1 MATCAWSDGG
11 RGATWRRFARW
22 MAPWAVLVALGGL
35 LLAPPAAA
43 TGATGGV
50 PVPQRGVYLGSWVK
64 PLGGVSKREAL
75 LARESQIGRTFAID
89 HQYYRWDSVIPTSHE
104 SWTADA
110 GRIPFLSWNS
120 RRSNG
125 TVVPWSRIASG
136 AEDAWI
142 SARADAFRAFAR
154 PVYLSFHHEPE
165 NDVPTFGQPS
175 DYVAAFRRI
184 VDIFRARNATNVT
197 FVWTMMAWSFER
209 QASIASQY
217 YPGDAYVDVV
227 ASDGY
232 NWYPGRKGS
241 RWRSFREVMAS
252 TRAFAV
258 AHGKPF
264 MAAEYGVQEDPAQPG
279 RKGDWYREILSV
291 ISDWPELIALVYFDS
306 DKIYPWMPD
315 TSASSLAGYRDLAS
329 DPLTGASLAG
339 LGGDSPGQRVSTQQV
354 LRRNSLDGGVVGASL
369 TVAASGGESGD
380 AFDAVAVRGSARLV
394 YEDRQVVRGLAA
406 RHVVGPKESASY
418 LWNVSIPGDRRWWGR
433 LYLRTEMTPSGRVRL
448 VRARAGGALR
458 LALDLT
464 ADGSVRAVDAAG
476 TPLLVTDVGVPSGT
490 WVRLEWAV
498 DPTTGGVELALFD
511 GSTETAL
518 AHASGASPSL
528 VGAGVD
534 QVRLGG
540 LAGGRVTEL
549 TFWTDE
555 PALSLG
561 GWIGP

>member
-1 MATCAWSDGG
+1 MV
-11 RGATWRRFARW
+11 
-22 MAPWAVLVALGGL
+22 PWAVLVALVGPVVT
-35 LLAPPAAA
+35 PPAV
-43 TGATGGV
+43 ATGGV
-50 PVPQRGVYLGSWVK
+50 PVPERGVYLGSWVK
-64 PLGGVSKREAL
+64 PLGGIYKREAL
-75 LARESQIGRTFAID
+75 VARERQIGRTFAID
-89 HQYYRWDSVIPTSHE
+89 HQYYRWDSVIPTSYE

-110 GRIPFLSWNS
+110 GRIPFLSWNA

-142 SARADAFRAFAR
+142 SARADAFRTFAR

-209 QASIASQY
+209 QASVASQY

-227 ASDGY
+227 AADGY
-232 NWYPGRKGS
+232 NWYPGRKNA

-252 TRAFAV
+252 TRAFAM

-264 MAAEYGVQEDPAQPG
+264 MAAEFGVQEDPARPG

-291 ISDWPELIALVYFDS
+291 IPEWPELIALVYFDS
-306 DKIYPWMPD
+306 DRIYPWMPD
-315 TSASSLAGYRDLAS
+315 TSASALAGYRDLAS
-329 DPLTGASLAG
+329 DPATAASLAG
-339 LGGDSPGQRVSTQQV
+339 VGTDALAQQV
-354 LRRNSLDGGVVGASL
+354 SAQDILRRNSFDGGAVGASL
-369 TVAASGGESGD
+369 TVAGSGGTSGD
-380 AFDAVAVRGSARLV
+380 AFDALALLGSAQLV
-394 YEDRQVVRGLAA
+394 YDGREVVSGLAA
-406 RHVVGPKESASY
+406 RHVIGPKESASY
-418 LWNVSIPGDRRWWGR
+418 VWNVSIPGDQRWWGR
-433 LYLRTEMTPSGRVRL
+433 LYVRTETNPSGRIRL
-448 VRARAGGALR
+448 IRARSAGVLR
-458 LALDLT
+458 LAVDLT
-464 ADGSVRAVDAAG
+464 RDGSVRVVDADG
-476 TPLLVTDVGVPSGT
+476 EPLLVTGVALPSRT
-490 WVRLEWAV
+490 WIRLEWAV

-511 GSTETAL
+511 GSTDVAL
-518 AHASGASPSL
+518 ARASGASSSL
-528 VGAGVD
+528 MGAGLD

-540 LAGGRVTEL
+540 QAGGSVTEF

-555 PALSLG
+555 PALSLS